1 MNSNYIVFM
10 LLLFVV
16 IIPWIRRKKTAA
28 AVKHILNNKKNNK
41 EKSAMKELASQF
53 IGKECLIYTL
63 NSSDSL
69 VKGIIKQVSDGGI
82 IVEKKDGIEAINLD
96 YITRI
101 REWPRNSKGKKKQ
114 VLY

>member
-1 MNSNYIVFM
+1 
-10 LLLFVV
+10 
-16 IIPWIRRKKTAA
+16 
-28 AVKHILNNKKNNK
+28 
-41 EKSAMKELASQF
+41 MKELASQF

-96 YITRI
+96 CITRI
-101 REWPRNSKGKKKQ
+101 REWPRNSKGKRSRFYIDFKYSQCIIKSKDKS
-114 VLY
+114 VGLNF